1 MTELMLI
8 LKNILLPIFIVMFI
22 GYILQIKFKLD
33 LNTLAK
39 LNIYLLVPGFIF
51 VKLYETHFIG
61 KLFFYII
68 IFFLIYMFFLFLIS
82 YILAK
87 VLKYDKAKGTTLTNS
102 VLFFNS
108 GNYGV
113 PVNDLVFKGDPLA
126 MSVQVI
132 ILTMQ
137 NIFTFTYGIFSLQSL
152 QVGKLKALLGY
163 FKMPIIYALLAGV
176 LLNYYEISVPQFI
189 WTPMNYIAE
198 AMIAL
203 ALVLLGAQI
212 ARIKFKFEWSSSY
225 LYIILR
231 LVIGPIIALII
242 IKLMNIEGVIGQAL
256 FIASAMPA
264 SVNSSVI
271 AQEYNNYPELAAQM
285 VFLSTLF
292 STLTVTVVIYLSKI
306 LF

>member
-1 MTELMLI
+1 RQKMTELMLI

-51 VKLYETHFIG
+51 VKLYEMHFIG

-68 IFFLIYMFFLFLIS
+68 IFFLIYCFFFFLFLIS
-82 YILAK
+82 YILAR

-126 MSVQVI
+126 MSVQVL

-242 IKLMNIEGVIGQAL
+242 IKLMNIEGIIGQAL

-264 SVNSSVI
+264 SVNSSV
-271 AQEYNNYPELAAQM
+271 
-285 VFLSTLF
+285 
-292 STLTVTVVIYLSKI
+292 
-306 LF
+306 

>member
-1 MTELMLI
+1 
-8 LKNILLPIFIVMFI
+8 
-22 GYILQIKFKLD
+22 
-33 LNTLAK
+33 
-39 LNIYLLVPGFIF
+39 
-51 VKLYETHFIG
+51 
-61 KLFFYII
+61 
-68 IFFLIYMFFLFLIS
+68 FLFLIS

-163 FKMPIIYALLAGV
+163 FKMPIIYALLAR
-176 LLNYYEISVPQFI
+176 
-189 WTPMNYIAE
+189 
-198 AMIAL
+198 
-203 ALVLLGAQI
+203 VLLGAQI

-285 VFLSTLF
+285 V
-292 STLTVTVVIYLSKI
+292 
-306 LF
+306 